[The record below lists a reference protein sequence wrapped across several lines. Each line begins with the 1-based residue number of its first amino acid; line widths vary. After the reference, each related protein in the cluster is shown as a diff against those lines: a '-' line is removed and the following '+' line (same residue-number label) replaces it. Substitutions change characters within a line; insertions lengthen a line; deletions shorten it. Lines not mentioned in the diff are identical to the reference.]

1 MTQASFYPVIES
13 MPPPPPG
20 PSWQVRPPMPS
31 GVESFDLDIGALDG
45 GRRKKRIATVAFLL
59 LLIGVGGLIAMMV
72 ASQAKHGL

>member
-1 MTQASFYPVIES
+1 
-13 MPPPPPG
+13 
-20 PSWQVRPPMPS
+20 MPS